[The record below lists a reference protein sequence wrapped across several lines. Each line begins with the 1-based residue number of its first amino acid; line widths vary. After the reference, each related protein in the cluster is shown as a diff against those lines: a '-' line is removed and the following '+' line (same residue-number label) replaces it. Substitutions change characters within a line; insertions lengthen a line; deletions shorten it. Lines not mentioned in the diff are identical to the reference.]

1 MLDRVLVN
9 WLHIAL
15 LDTRYVLGARSISE
29 GGSWGS
35 AVCMHTDVLFKHSKS
50 DTRTH
55 LDLVTHLKWL
65 NALKSTKS
73 YKAGKTRRTLV
84 PKGVT
89 QPNGRKL
96 NCIVVL
102 VNFSSSAFAVP
113 THAYMPLGTG

>member
-35 AVCMHTDVLFKHSKS
+35 AVCIHTDVLFKHSKS

-65 NALKSTKS
+65 NALNRQHASNIIPKVNNVNS
-73 YKAGKTRRTLV
+73 AG
-84 PKGVT
+84 
-89 QPNGRKL
+89 
-96 NCIVVL
+96 IVK
-102 VNFSSSAFAVP
+102 
-113 THAYMPLGTG
+113 H